1 MVLCCSKVLMCA
13 VVVLLAFARRVS
25 MYQAQIQRDVKLKNK
40 SLPKQAFSIAEVTIT
55 LASFRIFRYEV
66 DIAFDL
72 NAARIAC
79 GRLWSYLKQVNM
91 AIQGFRHRHAELALS
106 FLCFLWK
113 PLHFVHIHPSA
124 SNGRVPRR
132 AADFE
137 SGLSLEDMLQLV
149 EERAKNAKMG
159 TTKTSKTSKA
169 KSPDAAPVPSVPLV
183 AVPGNPEMELDE
195 ATDETDETRETPVLI
210 PEVLNR
216 IPSFGR
222 QRLEA
227 AVLPCVFSPV
237 EQGERPIGVEV
248 ELRFWEPAYQL
259 LWQYAQKRTA
269 GAVAVRFSKGSLR
282 RSPDVFALWP
292 AEMKDGLHP
301 SATPAPHP
309 SSDS

>member
-1 MVLCCSKVLMCA
+1 
-13 VVVLLAFARRVS
+13 
-25 MYQAQIQRDVKLKNK
+25 
-40 SLPKQAFSIAEVTIT
+40 
-55 LASFRIFRYEV
+55 
-66 DIAFDL
+66 
-72 NAARIAC
+72 
-79 GRLWSYLKQVNM
+79 M
-91 AIQGFRHRHAELALS
+91 ANVQGFRHRHAELVLS
-106 FLCFLWK
+106 FLCFLWWK
-113 PLHFVHIHPSA
+113 PPMHFVNIFHA
-124 SNGRVPRR
+124 SNASNVRVPRR

-137 SGLSLEDMLQLV
+137 SGLSLEDMLQLA
-149 EERAKNAKMG
+149 EERAKNAKTAG
-159 TTKTSKTSKA
+159 TTKTTKTTKA
-169 KSPDAAPVPSVPLV
+169 KRPDAAVPAVPSVPLA
-183 AVPGNPEMELDE
+183 AVPGNPEKVEEAIDE
-195 ATDETDETRETPVLI
+195 IDEIDEPEETPVLI

-227 AVLPCVFSPV
+227 AVLPCVFSPI

-301 SATPAPHP
+301 SVK
-309 SSDS
+309 